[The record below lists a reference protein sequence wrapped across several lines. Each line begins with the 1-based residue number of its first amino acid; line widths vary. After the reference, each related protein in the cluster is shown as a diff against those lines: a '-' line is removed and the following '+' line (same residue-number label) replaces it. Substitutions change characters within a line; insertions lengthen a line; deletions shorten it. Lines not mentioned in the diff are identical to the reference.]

1 MSCLQKTQLSRFIH
15 SAMRVKLFDI
25 AHVSSYLNAQSKLV
39 EMSQMLFLRKA
50 VSVPYKNAH
59 VLISILYNI

>member
-1 MSCLQKTQLSRFIH
+1 
-15 SAMRVKLFDI
+15 MRVKLFDI
-25 AHVSSYLNAQSKLV
+25 AHVSSYLNVQSKLV

-59 VLISILYNI
+59 VLISISYNI

>member
-25 AHVSSYLNAQSKLV
+25 AYVSSYLNAQSKLV

-50 VSVPYKNAH
+50 VSVSCKNAH